1 MTGSR
6 LNIKSGCAG
15 AGFGRPARMFF
26 MALVAIVLFALSS
39 LPAQAADCSPEETL
53 RWRGGTLRVENDLV
67 AGTDKNYT
75 NGVSLTLIS
84 HDLEDKLR
92 PRCLPMPVSLYARLL
107 NEADSKFSEKAG
119 AETAGQNLV
128 VRIGQNMYTP
138 EDMKRT
144 DLIEN
149 DRPYA
154 GLLYMGLGWNRRV
167 HPEDRSYEMLDQRE
181 LTLGVIGPMSLAR
194 EAQNLVHDI
203 RGFERFDGWD
213 NQLGNEPALLL
224 TMERKYKPYVRGA
237 VHRGWGA
244 DAVGGWA
251 LRLGNIETSASV
263 SLELRAGRNIPND
276 FGSYSIRP
284 GAENR
289 PPSSLSR
296 LAETRPDSSRAPRP
310 GIHAFLNMEAKAVGW
325 DFSLD
330 GNLFR
335 KSHSVDRKP
344 LVAQAAAGFS
354 SQWIVGGHGM
364 RLAFMRVWRTREFGQ
379 QSERAHSF
387 GSVAFSMDF

>member
-84 HDLEDKLR
+84 HDLEGKLR
-92 PRCLPMPVSLYARLL
+92 PRCLPLPVGLYARLL
-107 NEADSKFSEKAG
+107 NEADSKFSDKAG

-149 DRPYA
+149 DRRSEE
-154 GLLYMGLGWNRRV
+154 RRV
-167 HPEDRSYEMLDQRE
+167 GRGRSKRCEWKM
-181 LTLGVIGPMSLAR
+181 
-194 EAQNLVHDI
+194 
-203 RGFERFDGWD
+203 
-213 NQLGNEPALLL
+213 
-224 TMERKYKPYVRGA
+224 
-237 VHRGWGA
+237 
-244 DAVGGWA
+244 DA
-251 LRLGNIETSASV
+251 E
-263 SLELRAGRNIPND
+263 
-276 FGSYSIRP
+276 
-284 GAENR
+284 
-289 PPSSLSR
+289 
-296 LAETRPDSSRAPRP
+296 
-310 GIHAFLNMEAKAVGW
+310 
-325 DFSLD
+325 
-330 GNLFR
+330 
-335 KSHSVDRKP
+335 
-344 LVAQAAAGFS
+344 
-354 SQWIVGGHGM
+354 
-364 RLAFMRVWRTREFGQ
+364 
-379 QSERAHSF
+379 
-387 GSVAFSMDF
+387 

>member
-1 MTGSR
+1 MILAAIQFAPAPKTGR
-6 LNIKSGCAG
+6 
-15 AGFGRPARMFF
+15 RPA
-26 MALVAIVLFALSS
+26 
-39 LPAQAADCSPEETL
+39 C
-53 RWRGGTLRVENDLV
+53 
-67 AGTDKNYT
+67 
-75 NGVSLTLIS
+75 
-84 HDLEDKLR
+84 
-92 PRCLPMPVSLYARLL
+92 
-107 NEADSKFSEKAG
+107 
-119 AETAGQNLV
+119 
-128 VRIGQNMYTP
+128 
-138 EDMKRT
+138 
-144 DLIEN
+144 
-149 DRPYA
+149 
-154 GLLYMGLGWNRRV
+154 
-167 HPEDRSYEMLDQRE
+167 
-181 LTLGVIGPMSLAR
+181 
-194 EAQNLVHDI
+194 
-203 RGFERFDGWD
+203 
-213 NQLGNEPALLL
+213 
-224 TMERKYKPYVRGA
+224 
-237 VHRGWGA
+237 RGWGA
-244 DAVGGWA
+244 DALAAWA

-387 GSVAFSMDF
+387 GSVAFSMDFSRRTLTGGREKWWSRGESNP